1 MFSFL
6 KRKDNRKEDNK
17 QENTRHSKYEI
28 KNQKKKLRRL
38 KRNGL
43 PKKSNKHNKGFKGV
57 SSYE

>member
-6 KRKDNRKEDNK
+6 KRKDNIKEDNK
-17 QENTRHSKYEI
+17 QETMLSKYEI